1 MKEKGLTGF
10 QLKLIG
16 LFLMI
21 FDHIHEMFGFTN
33 NIPVAFNWV
42 GRIVAPIFIFMTVQG
57 FIHTRNRKKYAT
69 RLYIGSV
76 LMNFGNF
83 FIQKYFQRTD
93 SFGLMNNI
101 FTTLFVIVIYLSI
114 IEYLGKAIKE
124 KNTLCI
130 IKGIGLF
137 ILPIAISIGFVMIM
151 NITAP
156 GMMYAMFLIP
166 TPLLVEGGPIF
177 ILLGII
183 MYLFKEKKNILIIV
197 YSVLSIIIM
206 LAGGDITIQGLLF
219 KNYQWMMIFAA
230 PLFYLYNG
238 KKGKGAKYLFYVFYP
253 AHIYIFYII
262 SVYMMKK

>member
-21 FDHIHEMFGFTN
+21 FDHIHEMFGFTS
-33 NIPVAFNWV
+33 NISVAFSWV

-57 FIHTRNRKKYAT
+57 FIHTRNRKKYAI

-83 FIQKYFQRTD
+83 FIPKYFQRTD
-93 SFGLMNNI
+93 NFGLFNNI
-101 FTTLFVIVIYLSI
+101 FTTLFMIVIYLSI
-114 IEYLGKAIKE
+114 IEYLGKSIKE
-124 KNTLCI
+124 KNTLGI
-130 IKGIGLF
+130 VKAIGLF
-137 ILPIAISIGFVMIM
+137 ILPIAIGFIIIM

-156 GMMYAMFLIP
+156 GMRYAVFIIP
-166 TPLLVEGGPIF
+166 TPLFVEGGPVF

-183 MYLFKEKKNILIIV
+183 MYLFREKKKMLVIV
-197 YSVLSIIIM
+197 YSILSIIIM
-206 LAGGDITIQGLLF
+206 LMGGDITIQGLLF

-238 KKGKGAKYLFYVFYP
+238 KKGKGVKYLFYVFYP

>member
-57 FIHTRNRKKYAT
+57 FIHTRNRKKYAI

-76 LMNFGNF
+76 LMNLGNF
-83 FIQKYFQRTD
+83 IIPKYFQRTD

-101 FTTLFVIVIYLSI
+101 FATLFVIVIYLSI
-114 IEYLGKAIKE
+114 IEYLGKSIKE
-124 KNTLCI
+124 KNTLGI
-130 IKGIGLF
+130 VKGIGLF
-137 ILPIAISIGFVMIM
+137 ILPIAIGFIIIM

-156 GMMYAMFLIP
+156 GMMYAVFIIP
-166 TPLLVEGGPIF
+166 TPLFVEGGPVF

-183 MYLFKEKKNILIIV
+183 MYLFREKKKMLVIV
-197 YSVLSIIIM
+197 YSILSVIIM
-206 LAGGDITIQGLLF
+206 LMGGDITIQGLLF

-238 KKGKGAKYLFYVFYP
+238 KKGKSVKYLFYVFYP

>member
-57 FIHTRNRKKYAT
+57 FIHTRNRKKYAI

-76 LMNFGNF
+76 LMNLGNF
-83 FIQKYFQRTD
+83 IIPKYFQRTD
-93 SFGLMNNI
+93 DLALFNNI
-101 FTTLFVIVIYLSI
+101 FTTLFMIVIYLSI
-114 IEYLGKAIKE
+114 IEYLGKSIKE
-124 KNTLCI
+124 KNTLGI
-130 IKGIGLF
+130 VKGIGLF
-137 ILPIAISIGFVMIM
+137 ILPIAIGFIIIM

-156 GMMYAMFLIP
+156 GMMYAVFIIP
-166 TPLLVEGGPIF
+166 TPLFVEGGPVF

-183 MYLFKEKKNILIIV
+183 MYLFREKKKMLVIV
-197 YSVLSIIIM
+197 YSILSIIIM
-206 LAGGDITIQGLLF
+206 LMGGDITIQGLLF

-238 KKGKGAKYLFYVFYP
+238 KKGKGVKYLFYIFIQ
-253 AHIYIFYII
+253 HISIYFI
-262 SVYMMKK
+262 